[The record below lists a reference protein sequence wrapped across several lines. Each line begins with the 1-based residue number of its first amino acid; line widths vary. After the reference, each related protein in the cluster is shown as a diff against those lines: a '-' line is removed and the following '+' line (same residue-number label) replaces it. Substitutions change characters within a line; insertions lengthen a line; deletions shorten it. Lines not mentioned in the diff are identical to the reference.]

1 MLVVGKNVM
10 KISESLAIYIFSY
23 NRPEYLEN
31 CLLSIIRHAHEFD
44 VTVCDDDSTD
54 PAVDTVIDQ
63 FNERVRVMKPSQVRD
78 HSDSVKHGGLYRNM
92 TWALQDAE
100 TRGFT
105 YALFIQDDQQ
115 LVRPLL
121 ISDLKCFNEYFEK
134 NLSNYE
140 LHTCFLKGRYR
151 KYDLKRLAIDSS
163 GHAYHRENTIGG
175 GNDAFSDVGV
185 FHVPRARAKHV
196 EFVADETSNRK
207 IARAQGAKM
216 GFYRYPFMN
225 WLPFPESFRGRK
237 RVFGHRL
244 LEMLGG
250 SGFHPISDMSGR
262 EVEVLFSSNIK
273 AIPVAED
280 YLHSATAPRSR
291 FWGGGGASNT
301 AARGG
306 WRLFLGRFIRRFLT

>member
-105 YALFIQDDQQ
+105 TPFLY
-115 LVRPLL
+115 RM
-121 ISDLKCFNEYFEK
+121 ISSWCVHF
-134 NLSNYE
+134 
-140 LHTCFLKGRYR
+140 
-151 KYDLKRLAIDSS
+151 
-163 GHAYHRENTIGG
+163 
-175 GNDAFSDVGV
+175 
-185 FHVPRARAKHV
+185 
-196 EFVADETSNRK
+196 
-207 IARAQGAKM
+207 
-216 GFYRYPFMN
+216 
-225 WLPFPESFRGRK
+225 
-237 RVFGHRL
+237 
-244 LEMLGG
+244 
-250 SGFHPISDMSGR
+250 
-262 EVEVLFSSNIK
+262 
-273 AIPVAED
+273 
-280 YLHSATAPRSR
+280 
-291 FWGGGGASNT
+291 
-301 AARGG
+301 
-306 WRLFLGRFIRRFLT
+306 